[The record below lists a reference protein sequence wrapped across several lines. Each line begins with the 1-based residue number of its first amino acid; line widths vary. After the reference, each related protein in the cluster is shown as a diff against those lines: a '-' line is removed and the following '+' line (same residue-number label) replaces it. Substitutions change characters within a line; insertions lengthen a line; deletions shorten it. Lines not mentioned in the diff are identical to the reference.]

1 MGAGLADGIR
11 CDVDGNIWAGAGWA
25 AGDDAT
31 KEDFN
36 GVHIISPAG
45 EVIGKIHLP
54 EICANI
60 CFGGAKR
67 DRLFMA
73 ASTSLYSLYVGTTGA
88 LRP

>member
-1 MGAGLADGIR
+1 M
-11 CDVDGNIWAGAGWA
+11 
-25 AGDDAT
+25 
-31 KEDFN
+31 
-36 GVHIISPAG
+36 
-45 EVIGKIHLP
+45 IGKIHLP

-88 LRP
+88 QRPYVSSKKSSVISKKKVISHQFSVISKNPCREWLLLKTG